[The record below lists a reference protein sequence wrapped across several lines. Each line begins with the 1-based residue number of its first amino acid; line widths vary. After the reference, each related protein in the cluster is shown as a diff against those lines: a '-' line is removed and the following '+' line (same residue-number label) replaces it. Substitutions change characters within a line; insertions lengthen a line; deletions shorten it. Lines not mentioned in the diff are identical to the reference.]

1 MATYQK
7 KGAGYALPQFG
18 NVYQEKI
25 SVPDLIAAG
34 SNSGLALT
42 SAPNVGVALPSTGFA
57 DGDILEIF
65 WVPKGT
71 VVRGVG
77 LYVITAEGAQCTI
90 DVGVQSSTETN
101 EGQNIDTWID
111 GGDLNAA
118 AGTYTMTG
126 SIGEASDD
134 LFMGE
139 VIFETNGSIDIEF
152 NDDNTGVTEFVIWA
166 EIIPLDYSLFG
177 F

>member
-1 MATYQK
+1 MSTYQW
-7 KGAGYALPQFG
+7 KGAGYAHPQFG
-18 NVYQEKI
+18 NVYQKKI
-25 SVPDLIAAG
+25 DIPAMIAAG
-34 SNSGLALT
+34 VNSGLALT
-42 SAPNVGVALPSTGFA
+42 SAPNTGVALPSTGFA
-57 DGDILEIF
+57 DGDILEVF

-77 LYVITAEGAQCTI
+77 LYVLTAEGATCTI

-101 EGQNIDTWID
+101 EGKNIDTWID

-152 NDDNTGVTEFVIWA
+152 NNDSTETGIFVIWA
-166 EIIPLDYSLFG
+166 EVIPLDYSLFG

>member
-1 MATYQK
+1 MSTYQW
-7 KGAGYALPQFG
+7 KGAGYSLPQFG
-18 NVYQEKI
+18 NIYQAKI
-25 SVPDLIAAG
+25 DIPTMITNGTDA
-34 SNSGLALT
+34 GLALT
-42 SAPNVGVALPSTGFA
+42 SAPNTAVALESTGFA
-57 DGDILEIF
+57 DGDIFEVF

-77 LYVITAEGAQCTI
+77 LYVVTAEGATCTI
-90 DVGVQSSTETN
+90 DVGVQSATETN
-101 EGQNIDTWID
+101 EGTNIDTWID
-111 GGDLNAA
+111 GGDLNAT

-139 VIFETNGSIDIEF
+139 VIYETNGSIDIEF
-152 NDDNTGVTEFVIWA
+152 NNDSTETAVFVIWA
-166 EIIPLDYSLFG
+166 EILALDYSLFG

>member
-1 MATYQK
+1 MAEYQW
-7 KGAGYALPQFG
+7 KGAGYSLPQFG
-18 NVYQEKI
+18 NVYQTKI

-34 SNSGLALT
+34 ANCGLALT
-42 SAPNVGVALPSTGFA
+42 SAPTVGVALPSTGFA
-57 DGDILEIF
+57 DGDILEVF

-77 LYVITAEGAQCTI
+77 LYVLTAEGAQCTI
-90 DVGVQSSTETN
+90 DVGVQSATETN
-101 EGQNIDTWID
+101 EGKNIDTWIN

-126 SIGEASDD
+126 SIGEESDD

-139 VIFETNGSIDIEF
+139 VIYETNGSIDIEF
-152 NDDNTGVTEFVIWA
+152 NDDATGATEFVIWA
-166 EIIPLDYSLFG
+166 EILPLDYSLFG